1 MLKNL
6 SIITA
11 IACLSSSLYANPT
24 FSQNTS
30 SKYNDYN
37 KQNEATYKSNK
48 IVEVKDDLNQKND
61 YKESLSGERYS
72 ASGTTSVFRNTYLA
86 ISVAQNSSDE
96 EKIFGAQPV
105 GELVGENGQEY
116 QLRYGI
122 YVNNANTNLPMSRVY
137 TYLWTN
143 PEKNNEVGIGLGG
156 ELIGRPIDSIK
167 LDFVLGGQIG
177 YGKQFVSG
185 DKTNIST
192 SLNKLSYVTD
202 AGVMT
207 PTGMT
212 YQEDTGVL
220 DIALTLG
227 ATYEFSKVL
236 SMDLAYV
243 YKYDQYQVDYRT
255 DQDPNVDNS
264 MSFKQGNNQIKIGF
278 NVKF

>member
-1 MLKNL
+1 MFKKL
-6 SIITA
+6 SIIAA

-30 SKYNDYN
+30 SKYNALNQKTEADYKAN
-37 KQNEATYKSNK
+37 KV
-48 IVEVKDDLNQKND
+48 VEVKDDLNASNE
-61 YKESLSGERYS
+61 YKAAGDTRYS
-72 ASGTTSVFRNTYLA
+72 STGTTSVFRNTYVSL
-86 ISVAQNSSDE
+86 SVAQNFSDNE
-96 EKIFGAQPV
+96 AIFGAQPV
-105 GELVGENGQEY
+105 GELVGTDGQEY

-122 YVNNANTNLPMSRVY
+122 YVNNATTNLPMSRVY

-156 ELIGRPIDSIK
+156 ELIGRPFDSIK

-185 DKTNIST
+185 DTKQIST

-207 PTGMT
+207 PTDMT

-227 ATYEFSKVL
+227 TTYEFSKTL
-236 SMDLAYV
+236 SVDLAYV

-255 DQDPNVDNS
+255 AQDPSVENN
-264 MSFKQGNNQIKIGF
+264 MSFKQGNNQIKVGV